1 MRVFSPMKC
10 VRMQD
15 ARALFAISTFAIA
28 MIANPTDE
36 GLVQAA
42 EPTREELDKARERF
56 LAAEEAERRGNY
68 QVALQ
73 GFQKVYETRPSAS
86 VRFHLGF
93 CNESLGRMASA
104 LAHYRDARDVSLKE
118 GKAEAA
124 KAASDAILRIT
135 PKLSY
140 VIITSSEPCP
150 ITMDGIVL
158 DGVKFGEAYPLDAGP
173 HRIVCKPKAFAAQQ
187 EDVTLQE
194 GEERRVPFAFSSTV
208 VAKTTRMGPNTS
220 TSTGSA
226 RTGLLI
232 DNAPIDEKPGIAAPL
247 VTTASTALVLG
258 FSLFSFLRAGAIQ
271 GNAETSCLREG
282 TCLDDRASV
291 RLFDTMSLGGMLTSV
306 ALAGIST
313 FLWYRY
319 LTYSPPKVADAH
331 GVRFTFTPPSHH
343 GVPR

>member
-1 MRVFSPMKC
+1 MKC
-10 VRMQD
+10 GSMQN
-15 ARALFAISTFAIA
+15 ARTWLAASMFAITVIV
-28 MIANPTDE
+28 NPTDE
-36 GLVQAA
+36 HIVHAA

-104 LAHYRDARDVSLKE
+104 LAHYKDARDVSLKD
-118 GKAEAA
+118 GKTDAA

-150 ITMDGIVL
+150 VTMDGIVL
-158 DGVKFGEAYPLDAGP
+158 ETVKFGEAYPVDAGP
-173 HRIVCKPKAFAAQQ
+173 HRIVCKPKTFASQQ
-187 EDVTLQE
+187 EDVSLQE

-208 VAKTTRMGPNTS
+208 VAKTMRSEPSTS
-220 TSTGSA
+220 TSVGS
-226 RTGLLI
+226 GKSILLV
-232 DNAPIDEKPGIAAPL
+232 DDGRLDEKPGVVAPIM
-247 VTTASTALVLG
+247 TTAATALGLG
-258 FSLFSFLRAGAIQ
+258 FSLFSFLRAGSIQ
-271 GNAETSCLREG
+271 GEAETSCRSQG

-291 RLFDTMSLGGMLTSV
+291 RLFDTMSLAGMLTSV

-319 LTYSPPKVADAH
+319 LTYSPPKVAAAR
-331 GVRFTFTPPSHH
+331 GLGFTFAPPSPS
-343 GVPR
+343 GGPR